1 MNSDKDKI
9 YMQIVIFDE
18 IYNFVVQTF
27 SFEGILRL
35 KNDTGIVC
43 EKEIYFL
50 SIFYKF
56 IKIYVPPN
64 ILQNYTY
71 TTI

>member
-35 KNDTGIVC
+35 KNRYRDSMW
-43 EKEIYFL
+43 KRNLFFIYFL
-50 SIFYKF
+50 
-56 IKIYVPPN
+56 
-64 ILQNYTY
+64 
-71 TTI
+71 